1 MSGVKINVKEIPP
14 IENRLLAKS
23 VLDYVK
29 RFYEDPENVK
39 GFKEWQ
45 KMRRKQGYDKQDT
58 RNLDST
64 FAAVAD
70 ARRADRS

>member
-1 MSGVKINVKEIPP
+1 MSRVKINIEEIPP
-14 IENRLLAKS
+14 VENRLLAKS

-45 KMRRKQGYDKQDT
+45 KMRRKQGYGKQDT

-64 FAAVAD
+64 FAAVAN
-70 ARRADRS
+70 ARRTSHS